1 MMKKD
6 LYTILGWVAMLSV
19 PLAPAF
25 FFGFSFAEDIYAQVF
40 NMTGVAGIAAAFAI
54 MVGVVSAAGLELVG
68 ILSGHNAVR
77 FWEMGSRVHA
87 GLCGLILVSY
97 VILGISGLESVLAKG
112 TVMFLVA
119 PLVYLLVGMQGEL
132 NRKES
137 RKHVQERQSLAIE
150 LRKEEAAAQRQHEL
164 ELEKLRLAADVKKE
178 RARQPKMVSIPQ
190 PSTIGG
196 QPVNHASTVDELTP
210 GQLRVYEVMRENPD
224 LSQADIAK
232 KLEISRQAVGKHVK
246 VINGLAK
253 RPQLIEGNDHA

>member
-1 MMKKD
+1 MKKD
-6 LYTILGWVAMLSV
+6 LYTVLGWIAMLSV

-25 FFGFSFAEDIYAQVF
+25 FFGFSFAKDIYTQVLDL
-40 NMTGVAGIAAAFAI
+40 TGVIGVAAAFAVA
-54 MVGVVSAAGLELVG
+54 VGVVSAAGLELVG

-77 FWEMGSRVHA
+77 FWEMGNKVHA
-87 GLCGLILVSY
+87 GLCGVILVSY

-132 NRKES
+132 NRAES
-137 RKHVQERQSLAIE
+137 QQIVKERQSLAIE
-150 LRKEEAAAQRQHEL
+150 LRREEAAAQRQHEL
-164 ELEKLRLAADVKKE
+164 ELEKLRLDADVKKE
-178 RARQPKMVSIPQ
+178 RARQPKVVATLPQ

-210 GQLRVYEVMRENPD
+210 GQLRVYEIMRENPD

-253 RPQLIEGNDHA
+253 RPQLIGGNDHA

>member
-1 MMKKD
+1 MKKD
-6 LYTILGWVAMLSV
+6 MYIILGWVAMLSV

-25 FFGFSFAEDIYAQVF
+25 FFGFSFAEDIYSQVF

-54 MVGVVSAAGLELVG
+54 AVGVVSAAGLELVG

-77 FWEMGSRVHA
+77 FWEMGNKIHA
-87 GLCGLILVSY
+87 ALCGVILVSY
-97 VILGISGLESVLAKG
+97 VVLGISGLESVLAKG

-132 NRKES
+132 NRSES
-137 RKHVQERQSLAIE
+137 KKGVQERQSLAIE

-164 ELEKLRLAADVKKE
+164 ELERLRLDAEVKKE
-178 RARQPKMVSIPQ
+178 RARQPKVVAGTQ
-190 PSTIGG
+190 PATVAR
-196 QPVNHASTVDELTP
+196 QPVNHPSTVDELTP
-210 GQLRVYEVMRENPD
+210 GQLRVYEVMRDNPD

-232 KLEISRQAVGKHVK
+232 QLNVSRQAVGKHVR

-253 RPQLIEGNDHA
+253 RPQLIEGGDHA